1 MLLVSLV
8 CLHLDRLQPEFDF
21 PYTVAN
27 NFLALYAFD
36 FISRRKEG
44 VFWLLVQLQGS
55 QGLDRK
61 KGKEKEN
68 RLTHVLAASD
78 EDSFLC
84 GW

>member
-1 MLLVSLV
+1 MSSSFCMLLVSLV

-44 VFWLLVQLQGS
+44 VFISKCVVFSKVYCDWT
-55 QGLDRK
+55 GL
-61 KGKEKEN
+61 GYIFF
-68 RLTHVLAASD
+68 S
-78 EDSFLC
+78 SSSM
-84 GW
+84 

>member
-1 MLLVSLV
+1 MAYWLLSGWV
-8 CLHLDRLQPEFDF
+8 DP
-21 PYTVAN
+21 
-27 NFLALYAFD
+27 
-36 FISRRKEG
+36 RRKEG